1 VQDYALA
8 EGGSSS
14 TTGGAATA
22 TINATGGEVLGT
34 ATADGGGSLTGAAKA
49 SASATGD
56 GTSGYLETI
65 ANSDSTGSPLI
76 EQLNAT
82 TNLDLADDTAT
93 AASRTAFGGGL
104 SAISGSGFAEG
115 IASPT
120 GYNSILNANHNI
132 KTALGPSPTI
142 FDEGELGGA
151 HAGTGTAS
159 QSETS
164 SVQVQINLA
173 DLSSAGSFVLGLYDG
188 AITDAAG
195 VSQVTLNVTED
206 GQMMA
211 MQNYSGAGA
220 VTAFTDG
227 VPMLNDAGFTNSG
240 TATVKVSLTVTTTA
254 AGAGFSGDFI
264 FGDPPQAAMAL
275 AKPEM
280 SFLSPPADAA
290 RLMEYFAPL
299 DTGAFFRRP
308 VASARAAGGEG
319 ALIHK
324 EVAGSFSAFNAAASR
339 HELPSSVPIHSAA
352 HLAGVLGFI

>member
-1 VQDYALA
+1 LA
-8 EGGSSS
+8 EGGSST
-14 TTGGAATA
+14 TTGGAASA
-22 TINATGGEVLGT
+22 TINATGNLVLGN
-34 ATADGGGSLTGAAKA
+34 ATAYGGGTLTGAAKA

-56 GTSGYLETI
+56 GTSGSLETI

-82 TNLDLADDTAT
+82 TNLNLADDTAT
-93 AASRTAFGGGL
+93 AASRTVFGGGL
-104 SAISGSGFAEG
+104 SAISGNGFAEG

-164 SVQVQINLA
+164 SVQVQINRA
-173 DLSSAGSFVLGLYDG
+173 DLASAGSFVLGLYDG

-195 VSQVTLNVTED
+195 VSQVTLDVTQGFFGPTMFSED
-206 GQMMA
+206 
-211 MQNYSGAGA
+211 YTGAQA
-220 VTAFTDG
+220 LAAFTDG
-227 VPMLNDAGFTNSG
+227 VPLLADASFTNSG
-240 TATVKVSLTVTTTA
+240 TEILEVSLTVTTTA

-280 SFLSPPADAA
+280 SFLRPPANAA
-290 RLMEYFAPL
+290 RLMEYFTPL
-299 DTGAFFRRP
+299 DTGAFFGRP
-308 VASARAAGGEG
+308 VASAQAAGGEG